1 MTPRTL
7 SGGTVSYNVSRERRM
22 TEGIKRSEGKAPN
35 KISEIPLAVRPWEA
49 ATYNKETIC
58 LGMIQRVKLSLP
70 DLFLS
75 PQHGIAGGFQRRRA
89 DKAQ

>member
-1 MTPRTL
+1 MT
-7 SGGTVSYNVSRERRM
+7 G
-22 TEGIKRSEGKAPN
+22 GIKRSEGKAPN